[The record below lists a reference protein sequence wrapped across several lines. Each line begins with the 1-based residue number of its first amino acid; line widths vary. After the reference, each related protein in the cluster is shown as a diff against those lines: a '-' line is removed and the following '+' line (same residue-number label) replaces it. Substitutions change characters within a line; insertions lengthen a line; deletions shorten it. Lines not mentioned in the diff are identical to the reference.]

1 MPGLVMLWGLA
12 AEAVGAMLLWLSE
25 RAGDTLLTGGPV
37 IFGAIIFHTLSVIFF
52 CAGFMANASRPVQ
65 AARAEKQGFPVFG
78 HMDFAGTGRARRTME
93 RDGGAGTPS
102 HPFAAGHTDCCLA

>member
-25 RAGDTLLTGGPV
+25 RKGDTLLTDGPV
-37 IFGAIIFHTLSVIFF
+37 IFGAIIFHTLSSFF
-52 CAGFMANASRPVQ
+52 FAQGLWQMLPRRTSCPSRE
-65 AARAEKQGFPVFG
+65 AGFPVFG
-78 HMDFAGTGRARRTME
+78 HMDFAGTGRARRTVE

-102 HPFAAGHTDCCLA
+102 HPVAAGHTDCRLA